1 MRFVSSLKTMIKLV
15 SLQWRFGIAWL
26 CAVVTVIAFQTP
38 GADPGTQ
45 TQPELLLAKVYGEGI
60 DLEQYWVSEKLD
72 EVRAYW
78 DGIQ

>member
-1 MRFVSSLKTMIKLV
+1 MSKLV

-26 CAVVTVIAFQTP
+26 CAVATVIATQTP

-60 DLEQYWVSEKLD
+60 DLEQYWISEKLD
-72 EVRAYW
+72 GVRAYW